1 MASRARRDRPG
12 KGRKAESNEGKGHV
26 MSIQMQGEIA
36 QLNSELEES
45 DDPRECYA
53 KVQAKIRRYRQDGIR
68 VPDDLALIE
77 KRLVAECM
85 AASQGR
91 D

>member
-1 MASRARRDRPG
+1 
-12 KGRKAESNEGKGHV
+12 

-36 QLNSELEES
+36 QLNSELEQS

-53 KVQAKIRRYRQDGIR
+53 KVQAKIRKYRQDGIKI
-68 VPDDLALIE
+68 PDDLALIE

-91 D
+91 SPPPTAISKTRSTKSSPASATSRAR

>member
-1 MASRARRDRPG
+1 
-12 KGRKAESNEGKGHV
+12 
-26 MSIQMQGEIA
+26 MQGEIA
-36 QLNSELEES
+36 ALNTELEQT

-53 KVQAKIRRYRQDGIR
+53 KVQAKIRGFRQAGLK

-77 KRLVAECM
+77 KRLMAECM

>member
-1 MASRARRDRPG
+1 MT
-12 KGRKAESNEGKGHV
+12 E
-26 MSIQMQGEIA
+26 QMQGEIA
-36 QLNSELEES
+36 QLNTELEET
-45 DDPRECYA
+45 DDPREGYA
-53 KVQAKIRRYRQDGIR
+53 KVQAKIRSYRQAGIK
-68 VPDDLALIE
+68 VPDDLARIE

>member
-1 MASRARRDRPG
+1 MP
-12 KGRKAESNEGKGHV
+12 N
-26 MSIQMQGEIA
+26 QMQSEIA
-36 QLNSELEES
+36 QLNQELEQT

-53 KVQAKIRRYRQDGIR
+53 LVQARIRAYRQAGLR

-77 KRLVAECM
+77 KRLMAECM

>member
-1 MASRARRDRPG
+1 MA
-12 KGRKAESNEGKGHV
+12 N
-26 MSIQMQGEIA
+26 QMQSEVA
-36 QLNSELEES
+36 ELNVELEDM

-53 KVQAKIRRYRQDGIR
+53 RVHAKIRQYRQAGLN
-68 VPDDLALIE
+68 VPEELALIE
-77 KRLVAECM
+77 KRLMAECL

>member
-1 MASRARRDRPG
+1 MP
-12 KGRKAESNEGKGHV
+12 N
-26 MSIQMQGEIA
+26 QMQSEIA
-36 QLNSELEES
+36 ELNVELEQT
-45 DDPRECYA
+45 DDPREAYS
-53 KVQAKIRRYRQDGIR
+53 KVQAKVRRYRQAGIK

-77 KRLVAECM
+77 KRLMAECM

>member
-1 MASRARRDRPG
+1 MP
-12 KGRKAESNEGKGHV
+12 N
-26 MSIQMQGEIA
+26 QMQSEIA
-36 QLNSELEES
+36 ELNSELEQT
-45 DDPRECYA
+45 DDPREGYS
-53 KVQAKIRRYRQDGIR
+53 KVQAKIRRYRQAGMQ

-77 KRLVAECM
+77 KRLMAECM

>member
-1 MASRARRDRPG
+1 MP
-12 KGRKAESNEGKGHV
+12 N
-26 MSIQMQGEIA
+26 QMQSEIA
-36 QLNSELEES
+36 ELNVELEQT
-45 DDPRECYA
+45 DDPREGYA
-53 KVQAKIRRYRQDGIR
+53 KVQAKIRGYRQAGLK

-77 KRLVAECM
+77 KRLMAECM

>member
-1 MASRARRDRPG
+1 MP
-12 KGRKAESNEGKGHV
+12 N
-26 MSIQMQGEIA
+26 QMQSEIA
-36 QLNSELEES
+36 ELNIELEQT
-45 DDPRECYA
+45 DDPREAYA
-53 KVQAKIRRYRQDGIR
+53 KVQGKIRRYRQAGIK

-77 KRLVAECM
+77 KRLMAECM

>member
-1 MASRARRDRPG
+1 
-12 KGRKAESNEGKGHV
+12 

-36 QLNSELEES
+36 RLNSELEQS

-53 KVQAKIRRYRQDGIR
+53 KVQAQIRRYRQAGIQ

>member
-1 MASRARRDRPG
+1 MPD
-12 KGRKAESNEGKGHV
+12 
-26 MSIQMQGEIA
+26 QMQSEIA
-36 QLNSELEES
+36 QLNSELEQT

-53 KVQAKIRRYRQDGIR
+53 KVQAKIRRYRQQGAK
-68 VPDDLALIE
+68 VPEDLALIE
-77 KRLVAECM
+77 KRLMAECM

>member
-1 MASRARRDRPG
+1 MP
-12 KGRKAESNEGKGHV
+12 N
-26 MSIQMQGEIA
+26 QMQSEIA
-36 QLNSELEES
+36 ELNSAIEET

-53 KVQAKIRRYRQDGIR
+53 LVQARIRSYRQAGIQ

-77 KRLVAECM
+77 KRLISECM